1 MKLEVVLVEP
11 SKKTTVKE
19 DRTNL
24 IDYILL
30 LKNIKMEFVN
40 KT

>member
-11 SKKTTVKE
+11 SKKSTAEE

-30 LKNIKMEFVN
+30 LKNIRMEFIN